1 MTVMEMFVP
10 TLSLVLFLNEIG
22 VDNIQ
27 KTKTCKHRE
36 QSGGLSDSSAQSAHG
51 VNNSLCLNS
60 SHTDNVILFSVGLDF
75 LIGKIVSTTVVSS
88 W

>member
-1 MTVMEMFVP
+1 MEMFVP

-27 KTKTCKHRE
+27 KTKRCKHRE
-36 QSGGLSDSSAQSAHG
+36 QSGRLFDSSAQSPAHG
-51 VNNSLCLNS
+51 VNNSHCLKS
-60 SHTDNVILFSVGLDF
+60 THTDNVILFSLGLDF
-75 LIGKIVSTTVVSS
+75 LIGKKVSTAVVSS

>member
-1 MTVMEMFVP
+1 MP
-10 TLSLVLFLNEIG
+10 TLSLALFLNEID

-27 KTKTCKHRE
+27 KTKICKHRE
-36 QSGGLSDSSAQSAHG
+36 QSGRLSDSSAPSAHG

-60 SHTDNVILFSVGLDF
+60 THTDNVILFPLGLDF
-75 LIGKIVSTTVVSS
+75 LIGKTVSTIVVSS

>member
-1 MTVMEMFVP
+1 MFVP
-10 TLSLVLFLNEIG
+10 TLSLVFFLNEIG

-27 KTKTCKHRE
+27 KTKRCKHRE
-36 QSGGLSDSSAQSAHG
+36 QSGRLFDSSGQSPAHG
-51 VNNSLCLNS
+51 VNNSHCLNS
-60 SHTDNVILFSVGLDF
+60 THTDNVILFPLGLDF